1 MYGLLYHEPKIF
13 PQNRPVNLSQL
24 FRRVKERLASAP
36 VSSAEV
42 NSFAGKYKDTCHG
55 LSALARFLRQRSNA
69 FHMEPQ
75 VFLSPHKKEAIATS
89 RGDPSSSTI
98 IK

>member
-24 FRRVKERLASAP
+24 FRRAKERLASAP

-42 NSFAGKYKDTCHG
+42 DSFAGKYKDPSQG
-55 LSALARFLRQRSNA
+55 LLKFTTLLIRRSNA
-69 FHMEPQ
+69 SHMEPQ
-75 VFLSPHKKEAIATS
+75 DCLSPQEK
-89 RGDPSSSTI
+89 
-98 IK
+98 